1 MSLEE
6 NKAIVRRFIEA
17 YNKLNFADD
26 LVAPDY
32 VDPDYPQLEGREGL
46 KQLMNMFFKAFP
58 NFHETI
64 EDIIAEGDKV
74 WVLLTYTGTHTGEW
88 LGLAPTGKK
97 ITSKAV
103 DIYRI
108 VNGKIVECSRV
119 EDLIFLKEL
128 IEAGKIKPVIDRRY
142 PLEQIAEAHSYVEKG
157 HKKGNV
163 VITLDHNNKT

>member
-17 YNKLNFADD
+17 YNNRNLDVFDD
-26 LVAPDY
+26 LLAPDY
-32 VDPDYPQLEGREGL
+32 FDHTSKVGPEGL
-46 KQLMNMFFKAFP
+46 KQLMNMAFKAFP
-58 NFHETI
+58 DFHETV

-97 ITSKAV
+97 ITCMAI

-108 VNGKIVECSRV
+108 VNGKIAWGRRV
-119 EDLIFLKEL
+119 PTPDLGFFKQLGV
-128 IEAGKIKPVIDRRY
+128 IEY
-142 PLEQIAEAHSYVEKG
+142 TEKG
-157 HKKGNV
+157 KKLFPEDV
-163 VITLDHNNKT
+163 K